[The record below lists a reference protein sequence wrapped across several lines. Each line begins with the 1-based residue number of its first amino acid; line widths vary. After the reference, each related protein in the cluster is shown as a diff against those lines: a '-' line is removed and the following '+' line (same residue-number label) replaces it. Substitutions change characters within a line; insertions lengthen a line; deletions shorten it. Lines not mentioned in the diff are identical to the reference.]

1 MMDRLGGRTSRR
13 ASASK
18 SWTLSQMNSQRGG
31 GAMGGGGVEQEKGE
45 GERGGGK
52 GRGEGGEEERREVL
66 APQPVTDTRAS
77 ALLGEPDLGQ

>member
-18 SWTLSQMNSQRGG
+18 SWTLSQMNSQSGG
-31 GAMGGGGVEQEKGE
+31 GVAGGGVEQEKEE

-77 ALLGEPDLGQ
+77 ALLREPDLGL

>member
-1 MMDRLGGRTSRR
+1 MDRLGGRTSRR

-31 GAMGGGGVEQEKGE
+31 GAAGGGVEQEKGE
-45 GERGGGK
+45 GERGGK

-77 ALLGEPDLGQ
+77 ALLGEPDLGL

>member
-1 MMDRLGGRTSRR
+1 M
-13 ASASK
+13 
-18 SWTLSQMNSQRGG
+18 
-31 GAMGGGGVEQEKGE
+31 EQEKGE